1 MKLQAIAVHSMR
13 RVVIGTIAVA
23 LVALAIQ
30 LSTEAADNPNTSW
43 YQVVSFRFKP
53 GKTTEA
59 LQIIHEHFPRG
70 PKSDRTKGDA
80 FRLEG
85 GDGVGCVQLTGR
97 LLSSSWT

>member
-1 MKLQAIAVHSMR
+1 MKLQTVVVHSVR

-30 LSTEAADNPNTSW
+30 LSANAADNQNTSW

-59 LQIIHEHFPRG
+59 LQIIHEHFHKVERR
-70 PKSDRTKGDA
+70 SDEK
-80 FRLEG
+80 
-85 GDGVGCVQLTGR
+85 
-97 LLSSSWT
+97 